1 MRVDDFDYH
10 LPEELIAQEPL
21 PERDSSRLM
30 VVHRQSGL
38 IEHRQFRQIVDYLR
52 PGDVLVLN
60 ETRVLPARLLGKRED
75 TGGKVEVLLL
85 HPRGNDRWE
94 VLVRPGKKV
103 KPGTT
108 VVFGGGLLRARVEE
122 TTPVGGRVVQFEYE
136 GNWEQLLPKIGEV
149 PLPPY
154 IKKKLPDPERY
165 QTVYGRVEGSAAA
178 PTAGLHFTP
187 ALLHKIRQQGIIITS
202 LILHVGLG
210 TFRPVK
216 VERVEDHRMHAE
228 YYEIPPET
236 AAIVN
241 QARREGRRVIAVG
254 TTCVRALETA
264 AGEKGEITPG
274 KGWTDIFIY
283 PGYKFRAIDALV
295 TNFHLPRSTLLMLV
309 AAFAG
314 YELIMEA
321 YRQAVAER
329 YRFFSFGDA
338 MLIL

>member
-75 TGGKVEVLLL
+75 TGGKVEMLLL

-94 VLVRPGKKV
+94 VLVRPGRKV
-103 KPGTT
+103 KRGTT
-108 VVFGGGLLRARVEE
+108 VVFGDGLLRARVEE
-122 TTPVGGRVVQFEYE
+122 TTSVGGRVVQFEYE

-187 ALLHKIRQQGIIITS
+187 I
-202 LILHVGLG
+202 
-210 TFRPVK
+210 
-216 VERVEDHRMHAE
+216 E
-228 YYEIPPET
+228 
-236 AAIVN
+236 
-241 QARREGRRVIAVG
+241 
-254 TTCVRALETA
+254 
-264 AGEKGEITPG
+264 
-274 KGWTDIFIY
+274 
-283 PGYKFRAIDALV
+283 
-295 TNFHLPRSTLLMLV
+295 
-309 AAFAG
+309 
-314 YELIMEA
+314 
-321 YRQAVAER
+321 
-329 YRFFSFGDA
+329 
-338 MLIL
+338 